1 MRRAA
6 LPSRR
11 RGERT
16 GARRVG
22 DSPLVRAVIFSA
34 MDNDLLPIGS
44 ELPPERRG
52 PSALATFG
60 SFFALVAVAVVLI
73 TGLVSLARLLEQAV

>member
-1 MRRAA
+1 
-6 LPSRR
+6 
-11 RGERT
+11 
-16 GARRVG
+16 
-22 DSPLVRAVIFSA
+22 

-60 SFFALVAVAVVLI
+60 SFFALIAVALVVI
-73 TGLVSLARLLEQAV
+73 TGLVSLARLLQQAV